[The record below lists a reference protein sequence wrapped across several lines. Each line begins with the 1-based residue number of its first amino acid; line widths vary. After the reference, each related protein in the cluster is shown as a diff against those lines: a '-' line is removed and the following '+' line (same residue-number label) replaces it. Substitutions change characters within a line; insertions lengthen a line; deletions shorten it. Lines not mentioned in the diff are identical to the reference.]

1 MPGILKF
8 LIVLAALT
16 GASFSLAF
24 AWQNAEAKYM
34 AEALAASKAAK
45 PPPLSAVAA
54 PSSSEE
60 AEPEA
65 PARKPANLTSQGIK
79 TAAEAAADAA
89 GAEGEPKPA
98 AEGDYAREAKPGSL
112 AYSEPVDYAYFE
124 DAIFFGDSISTGIPL
139 YMKTTIPNVAV
150 IAAQGVSPEGANT
163 AAVIEVEDT
172 RVTFLEAAKTKGE
185 RGKVYVMLGA
195 NALDLA
201 LEPFIEGY
209 RDFIAAL
216 KAQYPAAQIYIQSM
230 LPVTRGVGA
239 TYPNP
244 NINNKRISEYND
256 AIREL
261 ALASNVHYVDVSQCM
276 EDAEGYLPDNASPFD
291 GMHLTPEYYI
301 KWFDYL
307 RSHAA
312 IIKEE

>member
-1 MPGILKF
+1 VPGFVKF
-8 LIVLAALT
+8 LITLAVLT

-24 AWQNAEAKYM
+24 AWQSVETKYA
-34 AEALAASKAAK
+34 AEALAASNAAK

-54 PSSSEE
+54 PSRS
-60 AEPEA
+60 EA
-65 PARKPANLTSQGIK
+65 PKSDTSAKKPANLTTQGIK

-89 GAEGEPKPA
+89 KAGGVATPA
-98 AEGDYAREAKPGSL
+98 AEGDYAREAKSGAL
-112 AYSEPVDYAYFE
+112 AYSEPVNYAYFD

-150 IAAQGVSPEGANT
+150 IAAQGVSPEGANS
-163 AAVIEVEDT
+163 AAVIEVEGS

-201 LEPFIEGY
+201 LEPVINRYRAFIS
-209 RDFIAAL
+209 AL

-230 LPVTRGVGA
+230 LPVTRNVSA

-256 AIREL
+256 AIRAL
-261 ALASNVHYVDVSQCM
+261 ALESNVHYVDVAQCM
-276 EDAEGYLPDNASPFD
+276 EDAEGYLPNAASPFD

>member
-1 MPGILKF
+1 
-8 LIVLAALT
+8 
-16 GASFSLAF
+16 
-24 AWQNAEAKYM
+24 M

-45 PPPLSAVAA
+45 PPPLAAVASSS
-54 PSSSEE
+54 PSST
-60 AEPEA
+60 PESQ
-65 PARKPANLTSQGIK
+65 PKKPQNLTTQGIK
-79 TAAEAAADAA
+79 TAAEAAEAA
-89 GAEGEPKPA
+89 AKAGGKPLPA
-98 AEGDYAREAKPGSL
+98 AEGDYAREAKPGAL

-139 YMKTTIPNVAV
+139 YMKTPIPDVAV
-150 IAAQGVSPEGANT
+150 IAAQGVSPEGANS
-163 AAVIEVEDT
+163 AAVIDSGGT
-172 RVTFLEAAKTKGE
+172 RVTFLEAAKAKGE

-201 LEPFIEGY
+201 LEPFIDGY

-216 KAQYPAAQIYIQSM
+216 KGQYPAAQIYIQSM
-230 LPVTRGVGA
+230 LPVTRNVSA

-244 NINNKRISEYND
+244 NINNTRISEYND

-261 ALASNVHYVDVSQCM
+261 ALESNVHFVDVAQCM
-276 EDAEGYLPDNASPFD
+276 EDAEGYLPDEGSPFD

-307 RSHAA
+307 RSHAS